1 MAALHGAGVLG
12 VEGAALL
19 VDHDA
24 VLFQGVEA
32 AAVELTGEQALAG
45 AEGVGRVHDDEVV
58 LLLALADEL
67 EGVLKIDVHPAVIHP
82 AGVAG

>member
-1 MAALHGAGVLG
+1 MCIR
-12 VEGAALL
+12 
-19 VDHDA
+19 DSHDA

-45 AEGVGRVHDDEVV
+45 AEGIGGVHDDEVV
-58 LLLALADEL
+58 FLLALADEL

-82 AGVAG
+82 AGEMCIRDSYNAPYRD